1 MTKVP
6 HTGALISSIHCP
18 WQAQLPM
25 FEKFLISIW
34 VHFPQNISAT
44 VDFSLRHYIPSVAA
58 ITYVTESTQWDQ
70 KHDNAWGQP
79 DNSTWGQP
87 EESQNAPKWDDALG
101 WAQNS
106 KAQPISI
113 VPEPHT
119 DSLFPTPK
127 PHSGQKQGED

>member
-1 MTKVP
+1 MSRHYHGSNRAWMTILTDDPYHPIPTEWVLRLSHSFVGDLMTKVP
-6 HTGALISSIHCP
+6 HTGALISSIYCP

-58 ITYVTESTQWDQ
+58 ITHVTESTQWDQ

-87 EESQNAPKWDDALG
+87 EES
-101 WAQNS
+101 
-106 KAQPISI
+106 
-113 VPEPHT
+113 
-119 DSLFPTPK
+119 
-127 PHSGQKQGED
+127 